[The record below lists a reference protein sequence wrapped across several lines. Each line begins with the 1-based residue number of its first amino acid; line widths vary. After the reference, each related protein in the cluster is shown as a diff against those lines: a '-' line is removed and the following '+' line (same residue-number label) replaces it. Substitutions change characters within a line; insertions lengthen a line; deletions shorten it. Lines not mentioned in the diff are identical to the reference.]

1 LARHLSILAISEGS
15 AENMNR
21 LDLSS
26 GMGRTY
32 PGDSLSSTSSSA
44 ISYSMKALAK
54 RLGASYVW
62 GLINFTVGVAAGAFW
77 TGLILGLYG
86 FKP

>member
-1 LARHLSILAISEGS
+1 
-15 AENMNR
+15 
-21 LDLSS
+21 
-26 GMGRTY
+26 
-32 PGDSLSSTSSSA
+32 
-44 ISYSMKALAK
+44 MKALAK